1 MADGTR
7 DALASYEYQI
17 KMFTS
22 IFKSALRGMAGET
35 IYHEVESG
43 EREGMVNRYVE
54 YVQLIVKRYRD
65 LKSMY

>member
-1 MADGTR
+1 
-7 DALASYEYQI
+7 
-17 KMFTS
+17 
-22 IFKSALRGMAGET
+22 MAGET